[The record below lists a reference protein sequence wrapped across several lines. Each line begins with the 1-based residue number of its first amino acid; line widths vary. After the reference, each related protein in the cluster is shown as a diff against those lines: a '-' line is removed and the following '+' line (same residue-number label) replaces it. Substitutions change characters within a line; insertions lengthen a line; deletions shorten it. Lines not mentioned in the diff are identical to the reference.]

1 MVGTRL
7 SSSSKKKV
15 LPMKAAPKKTAPKKA
30 APKKATPKK
39 MAAPKKMAKPAT
51 KLVPSK
57 KAAPTTK
64 KAATKSSGGWDKKD
78 PRGKRPSPTASAT
91 SFPVGHEQVG
101 NDGLQY
107 VIRADKNGKPSW
119 KKA

>member
-15 LPMKAAPKKTAPKKA
+15 LPMKAAPKKA
-30 APKKATPKK
+30 APKK
-39 MAAPKKMAKPAT
+39 AAPKKMAKPAT

-64 KAATKSSGGWDKKD
+64 KAAIKSSGGWDKKD

>member
-15 LPMKAAPKKTAPKKA
+15 LPMKAAPKKAAPKKA
-30 APKKATPKK
+30 APKK
-39 MAAPKKMAKPAT
+39 AAPKKMAKPAT

-64 KAATKSSGGWDKKD
+64 KAAIKSSGGWDKKD

>member
-15 LPMKAAPKKTAPKKA
+15 LPMKAAPKK
-30 APKKATPKK
+30 
-39 MAAPKKMAKPAT
+39 AAPKKMAKPAT

-64 KAATKSSGGWDKKD
+64 KAAIKSSGGWDKKD